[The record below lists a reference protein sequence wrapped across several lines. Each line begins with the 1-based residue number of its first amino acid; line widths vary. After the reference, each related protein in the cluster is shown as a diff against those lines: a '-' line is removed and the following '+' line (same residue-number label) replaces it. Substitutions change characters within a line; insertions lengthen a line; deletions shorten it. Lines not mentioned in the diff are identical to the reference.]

1 MQRDAA
7 LPAPPDTFVGF
18 PPPVAPPDP
27 DASELH
33 GLGACAGR
41 VVGMVRLVNDPADVS
56 DFRPGEI
63 LLAQQTDVGWSPLFL
78 VAGGVIT
85 ELGGPLSHASIV
97 AREFGIPA
105 VVNVKRA
112 TSVLRTGD
120 RVELDGEHGTVR
132 LIERH

>member
-1 MQRDAA
+1 M
-7 LPAPPDTFVGF
+7 T
-18 PPPVAPPDP
+18 
-27 DASELH
+27 ELR

-41 VVGMVRLVNDPADVS
+41 VVGSVRLMQDPADVAS
-56 DFRPGEI
+56 FRPGEV

-97 AREFGIPA
+97 AREFGVA
-105 VVNVKRA
+105 TVVNVKRA

-120 RVELDGEHGTVR
+120 RVELDGERGTVR
-132 LIERH
+132 LLERSG